1 MSLSVGVQGRHHK
14 EVKFKLDFEGQ
25 DRFIRDRRAFQVVE
39 ERHDALHR
47 RAIFSRAF
55 RLRKLN
61 EYSGLVTGLN

>member
-25 DRFIRDRRAFQVVE
+25 DGFIRDRRRRAFQVVE

-55 RLRKLN
+55 RLR
-61 EYSGLVTGLN
+61 